1 MCVVQNLPLCRVKV
15 NNHKP
20 GFTFRWV
27 YWPTTVPA
35 SKYYTKRFF
44 GRSDM
49 YGTKRTIIS
58 LCLLSAESTLPNWPT
73 GGLLTQFLNIQTLGF
88 GRLSSFRLYNP
99 PNHHYLDF
107 LMHQIIIIQTSW
119 SDTLPQFRLQNLII
133 HHQSDF
139 NIWFSIRYINE
150 SWPFRLNI
158 NIIIFI
164 MIVVLPPLLYQ
175 IKSVYESQEQNLSK
189 VWITLIV
196 EISHFVT
203 KVIFK
208 EDRNLKIDH
217 PKLKGL
223 SISVV
228 YSRSK
233 YLFRQSEMTT
243 FVG

>member
-1 MCVVQNLPLCRVKV
+1 MSLFPGECPIQLTNILPGEVLAEVICVVQNLPLCRVKV

-20 GFTFRWV
+20 VFTFRWV
-27 YWPTTVPA
+27 YWPTTFPA

-44 GRSDM
+44 GNSDM

-107 LMHQIIIIQTSW
+107 LIHQIIIIQTSW
-119 SDTLPQFRLQNLII
+119 SDTLPQFRLQDLII
-133 HHQSDF
+133 HHHSDF

-150 SWPFRLNI
+150 SWSFRLNI

-164 MIVVLPPLLYQ
+164 MIVVLPPFLYQ
-175 IKSVYESQEQNLSK
+175 IKSV
-189 VWITLIV
+189 
-196 EISHFVT
+196 
-203 KVIFK
+203 
-208 EDRNLKIDH
+208 
-217 PKLKGL
+217 
-223 SISVV
+223 
-228 YSRSK
+228 
-233 YLFRQSEMTT
+233 
-243 FVG
+243 